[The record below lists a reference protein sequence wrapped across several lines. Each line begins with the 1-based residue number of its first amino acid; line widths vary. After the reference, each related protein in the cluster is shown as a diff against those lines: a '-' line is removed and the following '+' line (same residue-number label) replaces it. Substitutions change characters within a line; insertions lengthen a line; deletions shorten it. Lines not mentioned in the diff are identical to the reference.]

1 MELAKSFIILGIA
14 IIAILC
20 FAMLITALLIWA
32 DEQDR
37 KLGIRR
43 CRSCAHY
50 VPKLFGGYCYLHS
63 ERKDS
68 EHIACK
74 DFDDE

>member
-1 MELAKSFIILGIA
+1 MELAKSIIILGIA

-20 FAMLITALLIWA
+20 LAMLITTLLIWA

-37 KLGIRR
+37 KLGVHR
-43 CRSCAHY
+43 CRSCNHF
-50 VPKLFGGYCYLHS
+50 VPRLFGGYCYLHS

-74 DFDDE
+74 DYADE

>member
-1 MELAKSFIILGIA
+1 MELAKSIIILSIA

-20 FAMLITALLIWA
+20 LAMLITALLIWA

-37 KLGIRR
+37 KLGVRR

-50 VPKLFGGYCYLHS
+50 VPKLFGGYCYLKS

-68 EHIACK
+68 EHLSCG
-74 DFDDE
+74 DFRSE

>member
-1 MELAKSFIILGIA
+1 MELAKSIIILGIA
-14 IIAILC
+14 IIAIIC
-20 FAMLITALLIWA
+20 FAMLITTLLIWVDKQ
-32 DEQDR
+32 DEKR
-37 KLGIRR
+37 GIRR
-43 CRSCAHY
+43 CRSCNHY

-74 DFDDE
+74 NYADE

>member
-20 FAMLITALLIWA
+20 LAMLITTLLIWA
-32 DEQDR
+32 DEQDQ
-37 KLGIRR
+37 KLGVRR

-50 VPKLFGGYCYLHS
+50 VPKLFSGYCRLKG

-68 EHIACK
+68 EHLSCG
-74 DFDDE
+74 DFRNE